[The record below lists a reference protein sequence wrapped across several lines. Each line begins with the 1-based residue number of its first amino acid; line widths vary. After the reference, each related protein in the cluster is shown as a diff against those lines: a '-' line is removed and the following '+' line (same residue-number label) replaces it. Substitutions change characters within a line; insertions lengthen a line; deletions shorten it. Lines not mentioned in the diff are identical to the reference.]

1 MTPRTD
7 SSSRGHP
14 ARPRVLCVDD
24 DSAVLHGLR
33 DVLYRSFDVHTAG
46 SGLEGLEIL
55 RREPDSFAVVVS
67 DMRMPGMSGAEFLR
81 AARMR
86 APDVVRV
93 LLTGDAD
100 IESAVQAVNDGQLF
114 RFLTKPCDA
123 QELMRACAAALGQH
137 NLHAAERVVL
147 EQTVRG
153 SVDALVEVLAL
164 SNPAAFG
171 RGGRHKEL
179 AGRLARAAG
188 MRDWWEVEVTA
199 MLAHVGAV
207 ALPQVTAEKL
217 YAGSELT
224 VQEAAMVRRVP
235 AVTRQLISKIPRL
248 EGVLRILD
256 TYRDASVSEEGGD
269 APNPVPAGARV
280 LRIAV
285 DYAELEAQRTPAGVA
300 LGAMRS
306 RALYDRDLLELF
318 CSIVGVRA
326 APRVREVSVEELKP
340 GMTLVDDARTRSD
353 RLLVASGQRVTDRL
367 VELLANLGPGQVREP
382 LRVFNAGDRP

>member
-1 MTPRTD
+1 
-7 SSSRGHP
+7 
-14 ARPRVLCVDD
+14 VDD
-24 DSAVLHGLR
+24 DSAVLDGLR
-33 DVLYRSFDVHTAG
+33 DVLYRSFDVHTAAG
-46 SGLEGLEIL
+46 GLEGLEIL
-55 RREPDSFAVVVS
+55 RRDPDSFAVVVS
-67 DMRMPGMSGAEFLR
+67 DMRMPGMSGSEFLR
-81 AARMR
+81 AARVS

-100 IESAVQAVNDGQLF
+100 IETAVRAVNDGQLF

-137 NLHAAERVVL
+137 NLHAAERVLL

-164 SNPAAFG
+164 TNPAAFG
-171 RGGRHKEL
+171 RGGRYKEL

-188 MRDWWEVEVTA
+188 VRNWWEVEVAA

-217 YAGSELT
+217 YAGGELT
-224 VQEAAMVRRVP
+224 PQETVMVSRVP
-235 AVTRQLISKIPRL
+235 VVTRQLISKIPRM

-256 TYRDASVSEEGGD
+256 TYRDASASEEGVG
-269 APNPVPAGARV
+269 APTPAPAGAHV

-285 DYAELEAQRTPAGVA
+285 DYAELEAQHSAPSVA

-306 RALYDRDLLELF
+306 RDLYDRGLLDLF
-318 CSIVGVRA
+318 SGIVGVDT
-326 APRVREVSVEELKP
+326 APRVREICTEELRP
-340 GMTLVDDARTRSD
+340 GMTLAEDARTRGD
-353 RLLVASGQRVTDRL
+353 QLLVASGQRVTERL
-367 VELLANLGPGQVREP
+367 IELLVNLGPGQVREP
-382 LRVFNAGDRP
+382 LRVVEDGDRP